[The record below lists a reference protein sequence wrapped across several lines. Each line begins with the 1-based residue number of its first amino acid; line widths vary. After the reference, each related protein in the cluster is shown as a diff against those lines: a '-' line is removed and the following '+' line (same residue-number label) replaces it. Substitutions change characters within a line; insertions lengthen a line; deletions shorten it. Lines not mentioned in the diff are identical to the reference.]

1 MKHSVIEVESSILR
15 MEIYIANRTRDIP
28 IQFFVTAEE
37 KKMIRKKI
45 LLSKTANMGA
55 YLREMAI
62 DGIIVNTD
70 TTYLEKQFYEMH
82 KIGVNVNQLAKLAN
96 STGAVT
102 PEEMKKFSKL
112 KKNFRIKRL
121 LRNTVKFIVHV
132 VIWFVP
138 RKMLRTKHSIARSI
152 RQSISYMMSF

>member
-55 YLREMAI
+55 YLRKMAI

-112 KKNFRIKRL
+112 KRNFRIKRL
-121 LRNTVKFIVHV
+121 LRNIVKFIVHV

-152 RQSISYMMSF
+152 RQSISHMMSL

>member
-28 IQFFVTAEE
+28 IQFFATDEE

-55 YLREMAI
+55 YLRKMAI

-70 TTYLEKQFYEMH
+70 TTYLR
-82 KIGVNVNQLAKLAN
+82 NV
-96 STGAVT
+96 
-102 PEEMKKFSKL
+102 F
-112 KKNFRIKRL
+112 
-121 LRNTVKFIVHV
+121 
-132 VIWFVP
+132 
-138 RKMLRTKHSIARSI
+138 
-152 RQSISYMMSF
+152 